1 MVNKKLLIAAVFPIV
16 MHLMLFVPRAFC
28 FTQTTVSPELQKYPA
43 ITSTAAVSPTQEATV
58 PSGTTFVDALY
69 NAWVSNDTA
78 QSGIEQKVREVNE
91 IKINDG
97 FMNLYPYSFVLLD
110 KYKEHHEKKFLHSA
124 ILLSPSMSEPYF
136 ELSYSMLRGRNAD
149 YTLAVIN
156 LSKAITAFFQDPYN
170 ILRFASNRLIN
181 ITLSILIVLFIFSL
195 LLIIRY
201 SMQIYS
207 SIKSFLPEYIPAYAV
222 VLFSI
227 VILALPFLF
236 GAGFLWLLVLWL
248 FLTFTYQ
255 KTTERIVSAGF
266 IVFLGILTF
275 VLLIIVATILKPE
288 EEPFTGIMNIQYGN
302 VSAQDIKTLKAYADE
317 HQGDLYSNL
326 YMGVYYKRV
335 GNYQEAEVYYKR
347 LQDNGYGNLP
357 VVLSNIG
364 NLEYATG
371 NTPGAESDYKQAVS
385 VNPKYFPA
393 RYNLGQLY
401 LIKGNIEGTNELDS
415 AKSIDPAQ
423 FSYAASLYQKASIN
437 RIFVDALPSSGE
449 LALIMF
455 KDTFHNATAIGLAD
469 VMVSRLIKWPSAK
482 QLPFLGLWLL
492 FFFVGTLV
500 LSKFITKYFRCK
512 SCGRLYNPLNR
523 SDEYRDSIC
532 NDCFRFY
539 IKNEIKDNKK
549 RIEITQR
556 VYRWKKRLKIINIA
570 SSLFVPGSGSIL
582 RGQTIR
588 GMLLLSVSC
597 YLLVEYMTSF
607 GLITPIFPVFN
618 PYIGMVKTL
627 SLFFLI
633 IVYLLNIFVTVKAEA
648 KWY

>member
-1 MVNKKLLIAAVFPIV
+1 MNKKLLIAAAFPIV
-16 MHLMLFVPRAFC
+16 MEFLLFIPRAFC
-28 FTQTTVSPELQKYPA
+28 FTQTTVSGVLQKYPA
-43 ITSTAAVSPTQEATV
+43 ITSTAVLSPTQEVTG
-58 PSGTTFVDALY
+58 PSGTTFADALY
-69 NAWVSNDTA
+69 HVWAGNGTA
-78 QSGIEQKVREVNE
+78 QNDIGQKVRALNE
-91 IKINDG
+91 IKINNG

-110 KYKEHHEKKFLHSA
+110 KYKEHRSEKYLHDA

-136 ELSYSMLRGRNAD
+136 ELSYSLLRGRNAD

-156 LSKAITAFFQDPYN
+156 LSKAITAFFRDPYN

-201 SMQIYS
+201 SMQIYM
-207 SIKSFLPEYIPAYAV
+207 SIKSYLPEYIPAYAV
-222 VLFSI
+222 VTFSI

-255 KTTERIVSAGF
+255 KISERIVSAGF

-302 VSAQDIKTLKAYADE
+302 ISAQDIGALKAYADE
-317 HQGDLYSNL
+317 HPEDLYSNL

-335 GNYQEAEVYYKR
+335 GNYPLSEVYYKR
-347 LQDNGYGNLP
+347 LQDNGYGSLP
-357 VVLSNIG
+357 VVLGNIG

-371 NTPGAESDYKQAVS
+371 NAAGAESDYKQAVS
-385 VNPKYFPA
+385 VNPQFFPA

-415 AKSIDPAQ
+415 AKSIDPSQ
-423 FSYAASLYQKASIN
+423 FSYAASLYQKDSIN
-437 RIFVDALPSSGE
+437 RLFVDALPSSGE

-455 KDTFHNATAIGLAD
+455 KDTLHNATAIGLAD

-500 LSKFITKYFRCK
+500 LSKFVAKYFRCK

-523 SDEYRDSIC
+523 SDEYRGSIC
-532 NDCFRFY
+532 NDCLRFY
-539 IKNEIKDNKK
+539 VKNEIKDNRK

-556 VYRWKKRLKIINIA
+556 VYRWRKRLKIINLA
-570 SSLFVPGSGSIL
+570 SSLFIPGSGSIL
-582 RGQTIR
+582 RGQTVR
-588 GMLLLSVSC
+588 GMLLLSLFC
-597 YLLVEYMTSF
+597 YLLVEYITSF
-607 GLITPIFPVFN
+607 GLIAPIFPVFN
-618 PYIGMVKTL
+618 PYIGMIKSL
-627 SLFFLI
+627 SLVFLI
-633 IVYLLNIFVTVKAEA
+633 LVYVLNMVVTVKAEA

>member
-1 MVNKKLLIAAVFPIV
+1 MVNKKLFIAAFFSIV

-28 FTQTTVSPELQKYPA
+28 FTQTTVSPELQKYQA
-43 ITSTAAVSPTQEATV
+43 ITSTAAVSPTQAATV

-69 NAWVSNDTA
+69 NAWGSKGAA
-78 QSGIEQKVREVNE
+78 QNGIEQKVREVNE

-110 KYKEHHEKKFLHSA
+110 KYKELHREKFLHDA

-207 SIKSFLPEYIPAYAV
+207 SIKSYLPEYIPAYAV

-227 VILALPFLF
+227 VALALPLLF

-248 FLTFTYQ
+248 FFTFTYQ

-275 VLLIIVATILKPE
+275 VLLMIVATILKPE
-288 EEPFTGIMNIQYGN
+288 EEPFTGIMNMQYGN

-317 HQGDLYSNL
+317 HPGDLYSNL

-335 GNYQEAEVYYKR
+335 GNYQEADVFYKR

-357 VVLSNIG
+357 VVLVDIG

-371 NTPGAESDYKQAVS
+371 NTHGAESDYKKAVS
-385 VNPKYFPA
+385 VNPKFFPA

-423 FSYAASLYQKASIN
+423 FVYAASLYQKASIN

-469 VMVSRLIKWPSAK
+469 VMVSRLIIWPSAK
-482 QLPFLGLWLL
+482 QLPFLGMWLL
-492 FFFVGTLV
+492 FLFMGTLV
-500 LSKFITKYFRCK
+500 LSKFATKYYRCK
-512 SCGRLYNPLNR
+512 SCGRLYSPLNR
-523 SDEYRDSIC
+523 SDDYRDSIC
-532 NDCFRFY
+532 NDCLRFY

-570 SSLFVPGSGSIL
+570 SSLFIPGSGSIL

-597 YLLVEYMTSF
+597 YLLVEYITSF

-618 PYIGMVKTL
+618 PYIGMVKTV

-633 IVYLLNIFVTVKAEA
+633 LVYLLNIFVTVKSEA

>member
-1 MVNKKLLIAAVFPIV
+1 MVNKKLLIAAVFSIV
-16 MHLMLFVPRAFC
+16 TPLMLFVPRAFC
-28 FTQTTVSPELQKYPA
+28 FTQTTVPAALQKYPA
-43 ITSTAAVSPTQEATV
+43 ITSTAALPLTPAATA
-58 PSGTTFVDALY
+58 PSGTTFMDALY
-69 NAWVSNDTA
+69 NVWVSNDKA
-78 QSGIEQKVREVNE
+78 QNGIGQKVRELNE
-91 IKINDG
+91 IKINNG

-110 KYKEHHEKKFLHSA
+110 KYKQLHEEKYLQYA
-124 ILLSPSMSEPYF
+124 TLLSPSMSEPYF

-181 ITLSILIVLFIFSL
+181 LTLSILIVLFIFSL

-201 SMQIYS
+201 SMQIYT
-207 SIKSFLPEYIPAYAV
+207 SIKSSLPESIPSYAV

-227 VILALPFLF
+227 VVLALPFLF

-248 FLTFTYQ
+248 FLTFIYQ

-266 IVFLGILTF
+266 VVFLGILTF

-302 VSAQDIKTLKAYADE
+302 VSAQDINALKTYADE
-317 HQGDLYSNL
+317 HPSDLYSNL

-335 GNYQEAEVYYKR
+335 GNYPQADVYYKR

-357 VVLSNIG
+357 VVLENVG

-371 NTPGAESDYKQAVS
+371 NAAGAESDYKQAVS

-415 AKSIDPAQ
+415 AKSIDPSQ
-423 FSYAASLYQKASIN
+423 FGYAASLYRKASIN
-437 RIFVDALPSSGE
+437 RIFVDALPSPVE

-469 VMVSRLIKWPSAK
+469 VMISRLIKWPSAK

-492 FFFVGTLV
+492 ILFMGTLV
-500 LSKFITKYFRCK
+500 LSKFVTKYFRCK

-523 SDEYRDSIC
+523 SDEYRESIC
-532 NDCFRFY
+532 NDCHRFY
-539 IKNEIKDNKK
+539 VKNEIKDNKK

-556 VYRWKKRLKIINIA
+556 VYRWKKRLKMINIA
-570 SSLFVPGSGSIL
+570 SSLFIPGSGSIL

-588 GMLLLSVSC
+588 GMLMLSVFC
-597 YLLVEYMTSF
+597 YLLVEYITSF

-618 PYIGMVKTL
+618 PYIGMVKSL
-627 SLFFLI
+627 SLIFLI
-633 IVYLLNIFVTVKAEA
+633 LVYMLNMFVTVKAEA
-648 KWY
+648 KWS